1 MKNIKDLFEELKQSV
16 DLFKWYEGESS
27 YYTLEKISGIV
38 EEILQ
43 LDPDEKVRKSVITLE
58 KEVYRYTPPMS
69 YCERMCR
76 AASEAWRNPLTSHV
90 IY

>member
-1 MKNIKDLFEELKQSV
+1 MKTIEDLFEELKQSV
-16 DLFKWYEGESS
+16 DLFKYYEGESS

-38 EEILQ
+38 EEILRM
-43 LDPDEKVRKSVITLE
+43 DPESKLRKKVINME

-69 YCERMCR
+69 YCERICR
-76 AASEAWRNPLTSHV
+76 AASAAWHNPMSSHV

>member
-1 MKNIKDLFEELKQSV
+1 MKKINELMDELKQSV

-27 YYTLEKISGIV
+27 YYTKERVSNIV

-43 LDPDEKVRKSVITLE
+43 LDPDEKVRKFVITLE
-58 KEVYRYTPPMS
+58 KSVYEYTKPMN
-69 YCERMCR
+69 YLERKCR
-76 AASEAWRNPLTSHV
+76 AASAAWRNPLTSHV